1 MHSPPGTA
9 GSAVRYSVSPQ
20 TLAWLLLAA
29 SVAAEVAGTMALR
42 FAEGF
47 TRLVPSVV
55 TGACYAAAI
64 WLMSLAVRELGVGLS
79 YAVWA
84 GSGTVLIAVLGM
96 IWLGEPVTLPR
107 IAGVAAIV
115 AGVIVLNLEAR

>member
-1 MHSPPGTA
+1 MSSP
-9 GSAVRYSVSPQ
+9 

-29 SVAAEVAGTMALR
+29 SIAAEVAGTIALR

-64 WLMSLAVRELGVGLS
+64 WLMSLAVRELGVGLG

-84 GSGTVLIAVLGM
+84 GSGTALIAVLGM
-96 IWLGEPVTLPR
+96 VWLGEPVTLPR

-115 AGVIVLNLEAR
+115 AGVIVLNLDAR